1 MEAFIWKFLYG
12 IVFEL
17 SLQKG
22 TNKGNLTFNVFLV
35 WNFTLLGIFGDFF
48 FLVIMFL
55 VLKRSKKKLI
65 NLNQFHEMFIFNC
78 YK

>member
-22 TNKGNLTFNVFLV
+22 TNKGSLTFSVFLV
-35 WNFTLLGIFGDFF
+35 WNFTLLGIFCFGCNVPCF
-48 FLVIMFL
+48 
-55 VLKRSKKKLI
+55 KKK
-65 NLNQFHEMFIFNC
+65 
-78 YK
+78 